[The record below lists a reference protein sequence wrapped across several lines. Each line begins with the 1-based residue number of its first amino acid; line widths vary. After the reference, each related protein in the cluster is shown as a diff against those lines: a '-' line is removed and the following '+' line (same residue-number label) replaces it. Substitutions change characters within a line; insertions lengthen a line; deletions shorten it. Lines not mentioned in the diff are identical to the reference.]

1 MLGVDPQHGG
11 LDWKA
16 RLGIVLRSSGE
27 SGLVTVREQLTH
39 FAGYYPRPRDVDEVI
54 ATIGLEGREKVQIR
68 RLSGGQRRRVDV
80 GLGILGNPA
89 LLFLD
94 EPTTGFDPAARRQF
108 GELIHSL
115 KPGAGWWPSAAST
128 RSAEPPPVFRSSAG
142 ATPAA
147 PCGRSA
153 PKHPA
158 CASRRSWPIS
168 ALPRSGKSATAVIIP
183 IALQLISGVCLTFSI
198 LPSWL
203 QSVANVFPLRWMASG
218 MRAAFLSASFE
229 SGEPGE
235 TWALAT
241 GAGVLVAWLV
251 VGLIVCGMT
260 FRWIRK
266 DG

>member
-1 MLGVDPQHGG
+1 M
-11 LDWKA
+11 
-16 RLGIVLRSSGE
+16 
-27 SGLVTVREQLTH
+27 
-39 FAGYYPRPRDVDEVI
+39 
-54 ATIGLEGREKVQIR
+54 
-68 RLSGGQRRRVDV
+68 
-80 GLGILGNPA
+80 
-89 LLFLD
+89 
-94 EPTTGFDPAARRQF
+94 
-108 GELIHSL
+108 
-115 KPGAGWWPSAAST
+115 
-128 RSAEPPPVFRSSAG
+128 
-142 ATPAA
+142 
-147 PCGRSA
+147 
-153 PKHPA
+153 
-158 CASRRSWPIS
+158 
-168 ALPRSGKSATAVIIP
+168 IIP
-183 IALQLISGVCLTFSI
+183 IALILQFISGVYLTFSI